1 MKIER
6 IFSLATIITN
16 LKRCHL
22 QTNYLAKFI
31 FVRKNWP
38 NNLRVGCCFT
48 NLVELIEVDAKLEEL
63 EEFEGCF
70 DRYEIKDM

>member
-1 MKIER
+1 MSFANKLLRKI
-6 IFSLATIITN
+6 
-16 LKRCHL
+16 
-22 QTNYLAKFI
+22 I
-31 FVRKNWP
+31 FVSKNWP
-38 NNLRVGCCFT
+38 NNLRVGYCFT